1 LSSSSPSLPSQS
13 SISSS
18 NTSGGSSLPSQS
30 SSNTLSGSSLPSQS
44 STSNISSG
52 ILKPAGDY
60 VKIPEA
66 LNISKDEF
74 NGFKVLFIKFSY
86 NICL

>member
-1 LSSSSPSLPSQS
+1 M
-13 SISSS
+13 
-18 NTSGGSSLPSQS
+18 GGSSLPSQS
-30 SSNTLSGSSLPSQS
+30 STSSSNTLSGSPLPSQS

-66 LNISKDEF
+66 LNISKNEF

>member
-1 LSSSSPSLPSQS
+1 M
-13 SISSS
+13 
-18 NTSGGSSLPSQS
+18 GGSSLPSQLFTL
-30 SSNTLSGSSLPSQS
+30 SSNTLSGSPLSSQS
-44 STSNISSG
+44 FTLSTSNISTG

-74 NGFKVLFIKFSY
+74 NGFKILFIKFSY